1 METPKASRRKALMRR
16 AGLWLLLGLVG
27 MLRILPLPA
36 ALALGRGIGS
46 LIRLFSKKRYR
57 VALKNLQ
64 IAYGDSLT
72 EAERRRIARESFR
85 QFGMF
90 AVETIKF
97 AFLSQEEVDR
107 RVRFTHPEALQE
119 ALQAGRGVLLISG
132 HFGGF
137 EVAGRWLTGRDCE
150 LYALAREARD
160 PGTTALMT
168 RMRQRCKI
176 KVITLRQSL
185 KAVYGALK
193 RNAFVAIIC
202 DQNASDVFVP
212 FFGHP
217 TGTVDGPARL
227 ARRTNTPMIFFVTR
241 REARCR
247 YVIEYRG
254 TYWPQPTDDEQAD
267 VLRIM
272 TEVNRQLEAMI
283 REKPEQWLWFHDRWK
298 SSPIGRTDSDRPDL
312 STADTQ

>member
-1 METPKASRRKALMRR
+1 MRR
-16 AGLWLLLGLVG
+16 VGLWLLRGLVG
-27 MLRILPLPA
+27 LLRILPLPA

-46 LIRLFSKKRYR
+46 LMRLFSKKRYR
-57 VALKNLQ
+57 VALKNLR
-64 IAYGDSLT
+64 IAYGDALT
-72 EAERRRIARESFR
+72 EAERERIARESFR

-97 AFLSQEEVDR
+97 AFLSQEEVER
-107 RVRFTHPEALQE
+107 RVRVTHPEALQE
-119 ALQAGRGVLLISG
+119 VLKAGRGALLISG

-137 EVAGRWLTGRDCE
+137 EVAGRWLTGRGFE

-168 RMRQRCKI
+168 RMRERCRI

-185 KAVYGALK
+185 KAVFGALK

-227 ARRTNTPMIFFVTR
+227 ARRTNSPLVFFVTR
-241 REARCR
+241 REAGSR

-254 TYWPQPTDDEQAD
+254 TFWPEPTEDEQAD
-267 VLRIM
+267 VIRIM
-272 TEVNRQLEAMI
+272 TEVNRQLEEMI

-298 SSPIGRTDSDRPDL
+298 SSPVGRDDADRADL
-312 STADTQ
+312 PASETQQPCP